1 MNFFQVVVVAPEY
14 IYFYNGYSFNVNQV
28 NGIMTTDVQRCT
40 KKSRGRP
47 KVFDREAAL
56 DKAMTLFW
64 EHGYEATSLADLVE
78 ATGAKAPTLYAEFV
92 NKEGLFRAVL
102 DRYISRFAA
111 RHEAALFNEEHSVE
125 QALRDYFTA
134 VATCFTSK
142 DTPAGCFM
150 INTSATLAASSKEIA
165 RTLKTRHARQEQI
178 LCQFLSDRQQR
189 GEIPQQKAIQPLAQF
204 LNCLLQGMSI
214 SAREGASFDDLQQI
228 IATTFSLWP
237 KMLTL

>member
-1 MNFFQVVVVAPEY
+1 
-14 IYFYNGYSFNVNQV
+14 
-28 NGIMTTDVQRCT
+28 MTTDITSCV

-64 EHGYEATSLADLVE
+64 QHGYEATSLSDLVE
-78 ATGAKAPTLYAEFV
+78 ATGAKAPTLYAEFT

-111 RHEAALFNEEHSVE
+111 KHEAQLFCEEKTVE
-125 QALRDYFTA
+125 QALLDYFTA

-165 RTLKTRHARQEQI
+165 KTVKSRHAMQEETLTAFLTQRQ
-178 LCQFLSDRQQR
+178 SR
-189 GEIPQQKAIQPLAQF
+189 GELPAHCHPQELAQY
-204 LNCLLQGMSI
+204 LNCILQGMSI
-214 SAREGASFDDLQQI
+214 SAREGADFAKLHSI
-228 IATTFSLWP
+228 TRTTLRLWP
-237 KMLTL
+237 ELLKDA

>member
-1 MNFFQVVVVAPEY
+1 
-14 IYFYNGYSFNVNQV
+14 
-28 NGIMTTDVQRCT
+28 MTADVQSCT

-47 KVFDREAAL
+47 KVFDRDAAL

-78 ATGAKAPTLYAEFV
+78 ATGAKAPTLYAEFI

-111 RHEAALFNEEHSVE
+111 RHEAALFNEEQSVE
-125 QALRDYFTA
+125 QALEAYFMA

-142 DTPAGCFM
+142 ETPAGCFM

-165 RTLKTRHARQEQI
+165 RTLKTRHAQQEQT
-178 LCQFLSDRQQR
+178 LCTFLLSRQQR
-189 GEIPQQKAIQPLAQF
+189 GELPEQKDVQALAQF
-204 LNCLLQGMSI
+204 LNCILQGMSI
-214 SAREGASFDDLQQI
+214 SAREGASLEDLQQI
-228 IATTFSLWP
+228 IRTTFCLWP